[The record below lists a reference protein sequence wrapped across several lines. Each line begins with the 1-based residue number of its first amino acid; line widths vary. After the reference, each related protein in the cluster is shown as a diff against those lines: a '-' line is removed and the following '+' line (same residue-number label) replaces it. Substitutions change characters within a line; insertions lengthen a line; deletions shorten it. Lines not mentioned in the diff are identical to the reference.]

1 MPFLRQPSPIL
12 FGLGTNTGS
21 ALSCRAGVGSLA
33 ENQIQAAVFNLRN
46 LKAKWRQGDGWQ
58 ANIQRLT
65 ECHGD
70 FVVAYEFPASERLAI
85 TCLEG
90 ATVLE
95 TIDAVSAMAAVRN
108 SAEKEVES
116 AEYYTQ
122 ELSGSHTSSP
132 TNSTCNNNSSS
143 VGPQQCQSLDTHQS
157 LLNGAQ
163 PNPFVCGGVLA
174 APCTDDS
181 LPSGAL
187 VNGSASHCT
196 SEEPH
201 VPNKDASPLPGTDTN
216 PEVLEPPCELQ
227 SNTWQKPEGHI
238 LKAPSTRTLSV
249 SDNSDCE
256 TPLVGDN
263 ADNGAISR
271 VWTNNGVKAGSLW
284 DVDSESE
291 SSESSSDNYDGLNRS
306 LREKFMCFLLKGSIL
321 DEVVKGKI
329 KVGGLQASSSRRR
342 KRKTCRVKKIP
353 MEEKVN
359 ERFSCA
365 SLINT
370 DLDFDS
376 SISEECSLKQDSE
389 SLKAH
394 THSHLGNSQDKK
406 NLISSDNVGGC
417 NEADTYVATMPL
429 KRQPE
434 TGLESEHSFF
444 QCTKCNVN
452 FKEKRHLHRH
462 MMYHLDWHNQVGQAS
477 ILRPFICKEC
487 GRSFCERS
495 SLQKHMLIH
504 QVRRERLMEEIKDLN
519 ELRSQ
524 GGEAQLQCPQCA
536 FGTNCPQT
544 FIHHAKTHEKDK
556 HYYSCEECNLTVLS
570 KSDMEAHQQIAHLSA
585 CQGRAIKP
593 LGVLLCKI
601 CTFRTKYRDIL
612 RKHLKLVH
620 DQPLC
625 DYELQSHNMAT
636 DHTGSVSEQDR
647 ITDQTEADILS
658 PPSLKPKFLREKQ
671 NKSGAGLSAWSNSLA
686 GLFLRDNGTQK
697 SCKSLSSSLIK
708 WSFGSLANNLSPS
721 SLQCDKPSKLSLP
734 TERID
739 VTTGLSY
746 VEKDNQECESAV
758 SKQNTKYLSS
768 FDMNLSTKSA
778 ISSKAVH
785 LSHDNVNA
793 SKDPS
798 PGSSL
803 AVQKQKSPSKRK
815 MSIPYHNTPKK
826 VSMILP
832 KRQSATPGRLDI
844 YSLQNGSYS
853 SANFDCAN
861 QANDANGPS
870 ESIAHFVD
878 SRDASDPLTQQGHL
892 FKDDVQN
899 SPDQSDLDSNM
910 EDDDEISTLVVKEE
924 NMESAVSEDNP
935 ECTDPNLSDSYTSY
949 CVSPVFEPDRK
960 CCPYCPA
967 VFESG
972 VGLSNHIRGHLHRCG
987 LSYEARHMLSPEQ
1000 VASQDRQPRIRR
1012 RAPSM
1017 SHRIRRDKPESQTE
1031 HTCPLCL
1038 GWFDTK
1044 TGLSNHVRGHLKRIG
1059 KPISGVS
1066 KSPLCILTEL
1076 LQDENEHRNVL
1087 RALEAKPRLSRPFIS
1102 QKFAGSE
1109 GLFLTPTGVPVKIQ
1123 HSANRLVSE
1132 EGEKR
1137 KRREEKMNENRESTL
1152 VELLKRQRLDQELA
1166 VACHSKT
1173 ARARFIISPS
1183 KKVPPEALPDSTCS
1197 QGRFEGNKKICIHC
1211 NATFH
1216 SGVSLSNH
1224 LRAYARR
1231 KRIAMLEGTSY
1242 DCNQKLPRSRSG
1254 PKRKVFHTLHTTS
1267 DVIYTLTCRFCDLV
1281 FQGPQCV
1288 QEDWVKHL
1296 QRHLMHTAVRGTGAG
1311 MVEVPAVCEEPCV
1324 PDCVTQ
1330 GL

>member
-1 MPFLRQPSPIL
+1 M
-12 FGLGTNTGS
+12 
-21 ALSCRAGVGSLA
+21 C
-33 ENQIQAAVFNLRN
+33 
-46 LKAKWRQGDGWQ
+46 
-58 ANIQRLT
+58 
-65 ECHGD
+65 
-70 FVVAYEFPASERLAI
+70 FV
-85 TCLEG
+85 
-90 ATVLE
+90 
-95 TIDAVSAMAAVRN
+95 DAVSAMAAVRN
-108 SAEKEVES
+108 SAEKEKEVES

-132 TNSTCNNNSSS
+132 TTSTHNNNSSS
-143 VGPQQCQSLDTHQS
+143 VGPQQCQSLDSHQS

-163 PNPFVCGGVLA
+163 TNPFVCGGVLA

-238 LKAPSTRTLSV
+238 MKAPSTRTLSE

-263 ADNGAISR
+263 ADNRAMSQ

-306 LREKFMCFLLKGSIL
+306 LREKFMCFLLKGRIL

-329 KVGGLQASSSRRR
+329 KVGGLQSASSRRR
-342 KRKTCRVKKIP
+342 KRKTCRVKRIP
-353 MEEKVN
+353 VEEKVN
-359 ERFSCA
+359 ESFNCA

-376 SISEECSLKQDSE
+376 SISEECSLRQDSE

-394 THSHLGNSQDKK
+394 TDLHLGNSQDKK

-417 NEADTYVATMPL
+417 TEADTYVGGQPMPL
-429 KRQPE
+429 KRELE
-434 TGLESEHSFF
+434 TGLESEHAFF

-462 MMYHLDWHNQVGQAS
+462 MMYHLDCHNQIGQVN
-477 ILRPFICKEC
+477 IRPFICKEC
-487 GRSFCERS
+487 GRAFCERS

-556 HYYSCEECNLTVLS
+556 HYYSCEECNHTVLS
-570 KSDMEAHQQIAHLSA
+570 KSDMEAHQKIAHLSA
-585 CQGRAIKP
+585 CPGRIEKSVGM
-593 LGVLLCKI
+593 LFCKI
-601 CTFRTKYRDIL
+601 CTFSTKYRDVL
-612 RKHLKLVH
+612 RKHLELMH

-636 DHTGSVSEQDR
+636 NVTGSMSKQDE
-647 ITDQTEADILS
+647 ITGQTEAKNLS
-658 PPSLKPKFLREKQ
+658 PNRAKVERGE
-671 NKSGAGLSAWSNSLA
+671 SGAGLSAWSNGLA
-686 GLFLRDNGTQK
+686 DLFQRDNGTQEP
-697 SCKSLSSSLIK
+697 CKSLSSSLIK

-721 SLQCDKPSKLSLP
+721 SPQCDKPSKLSLP

-746 VEKDNQECESAV
+746 VEEDNQKCESAI
-758 SKQNTKYLSS
+758 SKQNTKYL
-768 FDMNLSTKSA
+768 FDKNLTTRSA

-785 LSHDNVNA
+785 NDHNDVNP

-798 PGSSL
+798 SGRGL
-803 AVQKQKSPSKRK
+803 VGQKQKPPSKRK

-826 VSMILP
+826 IPFILP
-832 KRQSATPGRLDI
+832 KHELAAPERLNI
-844 YSLQNGSYS
+844 YSLQSGNYS
-853 SANFDCAN
+853 NINFDCAN
-861 QANDANGPS
+861 QANDADCPS
-870 ESIAHFVD
+870 DSTAHFME
-878 SRDASDPLTQQGHL
+878 SSDATDLLTQPGNLLKAGIH
-892 FKDDVQN
+892 N

-910 EDDDEISTLVVKEE
+910 EDDDEISTFIVKEE
-924 NMESAVSEDNP
+924 NIESAVSEDNP

-1017 SHRIRRDKPESQTE
+1017 SNRIRRGELQ
-1031 HTCPLCL
+1031 
-1038 GWFDTK
+1038 
-1044 TGLSNHVRGHLKRIG
+1044 LKN
-1059 KPISGVS
+1059 
-1066 KSPLCILTEL
+1066 T
-1076 LQDENEHRNVL
+1076 
-1087 RALEAKPRLSRPFIS
+1087 
-1102 QKFAGSE
+1102 
-1109 GLFLTPTGVPVKIQ
+1109 
-1123 HSANRLVSE
+1123 
-1132 EGEKR
+1132 
-1137 KRREEKMNENRESTL
+1137 
-1152 VELLKRQRLDQELA
+1152 
-1166 VACHSKT
+1166 
-1173 ARARFIISPS
+1173 
-1183 KKVPPEALPDSTCS
+1183 
-1197 QGRFEGNKKICIHC
+1197 
-1211 NATFH
+1211 
-1216 SGVSLSNH
+1216 
-1224 LRAYARR
+1224 Y
-1231 KRIAMLEGTSY
+1231 
-1242 DCNQKLPRSRSG
+1242 
-1254 PKRKVFHTLHTTS
+1254 
-1267 DVIYTLTCRFCDLV
+1267 
-1281 FQGPQCV
+1281 
-1288 QEDWVKHL
+1288 
-1296 QRHLMHTAVRGTGAG
+1296 
-1311 MVEVPAVCEEPCV
+1311 
-1324 PDCVTQ
+1324 
-1330 GL
+1330 